1 MFLEQWAAFGSLE
14 EDDLSV
20 PVFCLLILPVIMA
33 LSLFKDKVLS
43 YFLNQR
49 FNLILM
55 QVLMKM
61 ITDSLPSKDQKND
74 DAMKRN
80 DETMIRLEKAIQHF
94 EGLQEIKQ

>member
-1 MFLEQWAAFGSLE
+1 MFLEKWAAFGSLE

-43 YFLNQR
+43 YYLRHR
-49 FNLILM
+49 FNFVLM

-61 ITDSLPSKDQKND
+61 ITDRLPSTDQKND

-80 DETMIRLEKAIQHF
+80 DKTMVRLEKAIQQF
-94 EGLQEIKQ
+94 EGLREIKQ

>member
-33 LSLFKDKVLS
+33 LSFFKDKVLS
-43 YFLNQR
+43 YYLRHR
-49 FNLILM
+49 FNFALI

-61 ITDSLPSKDQKND
+61 ITDRLPSADQKKE

-80 DETMIRLEKAIQHF
+80 DNTMMRLEKAIQHF
-94 EGLQEIKQ
+94 DGLKH

>member
-33 LSLFKDKVLS
+33 LSFFKDKVLS
-43 YFLNQR
+43 YYLRHR
-49 FNLILM
+49 FNLKLM

-61 ITDSLPSKDQKND
+61 ITDRLPSADQKKE
-74 DAMKRN
+74 DAVKRN
-80 DETMIRLEKAIQHF
+80 DNTMMRLEKAIQHF
-94 EGLQEIKQ
+94 DGL

>member
-1 MFLEQWAAFGSLE
+1 
-14 EDDLSV
+14 
-20 PVFCLLILPVIMA
+20 
-33 LSLFKDKVLS
+33 
-43 YFLNQR
+43 
-49 FNLILM
+49 
-55 QVLMKM
+55 M

>member
-1 MFLEQWAAFGSLE
+1 MFLEKWAAFGSLD
-14 EDDLSV
+14 EDDLSM

-43 YFLNQR
+43 YYLIHR
-49 FNLILM
+49 FKLVLV

-61 ITDSLPSKDQKND
+61 TTDRLPSTDQKRD

-80 DETMIRLEKAIQHF
+80 DETMARLEKAIKQF
-94 EGLQEIKQ
+94 EGLQK

>member
-1 MFLEQWAAFGSLE
+1 MFLEKWAAFGSLE

-43 YFLNQR
+43 YYLRHR
-49 FNLILM
+49 FNFVLM

-61 ITDSLPSKDQKND
+61 ITDRLPSTDQKND

-80 DETMIRLEKAIQHF
+80 DKTMMRLEKAIQRF
-94 EGLQEIKQ
+94 EGLQEIE

>member
-33 LSLFKDKVLS
+33 LSFFKDKVLS
-43 YFLNQR
+43 YYLRHR
-49 FNLILM
+49 FNFALI

-61 ITDSLPSKDQKND
+61 ITDRLPSADQKKE
-74 DAMKRN
+74 DAVKRN
-80 DETMIRLEKAIQHF
+80 DNTMMRLEKAIQHF
-94 EGLQEIKQ
+94 DGLKH

>member
-1 MFLEQWAAFGSLE
+1 MFLEKWAAFGSLE

-33 LSLFKDKVLS
+33 LSFFKDKVLS
-43 YFLNQR
+43 YYLNHR
-49 FNLILM
+49 FNLKLM

-61 ITDSLPSKDQKND
+61 ITDRLPSSEQKRD

-80 DETMIRLEKAIQHF
+80 DKTMVRLEKAIQQF
-94 EGLQEIKQ
+94 EGLQEIE

>member
-20 PVFCLLILPVIMA
+20 PVFCLLILPAIMA
-33 LSLFKDKVLS
+33 LSFFKDKVLS
-43 YFLNQR
+43 YFLNHR
-49 FNLILM
+49 FNLKFM

-61 ITDSLPSKDQKND
+61 ITDRLPSADQKIE

-80 DETMIRLEKAIQHF
+80 DNTMVRLEKAIQHF